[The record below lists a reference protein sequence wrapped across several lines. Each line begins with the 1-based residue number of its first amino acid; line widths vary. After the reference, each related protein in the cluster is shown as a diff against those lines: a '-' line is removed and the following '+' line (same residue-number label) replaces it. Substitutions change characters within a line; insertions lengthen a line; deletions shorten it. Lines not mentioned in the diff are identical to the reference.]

1 MVGTHTHVQTA
12 DEQIL
17 PQGTAYITDVGMTGP
32 HDGVIGV
39 ERQPVIKRFLNGLPA
54 RFESAGG
61 NPKLHAVVVDADGTT
76 GKAKSITRL
85 SLTKAEIESLHK

>member
-1 MVGTHTHVQTA
+1 MQTA

-17 PQGTAYITDVGMTGP
+17 PGGTAYLTDVGMTGP
-32 HDGVIGV
+32 IDGGICVAR
-39 ERQPVIKRFLNGLPA
+39 EPVIERFLNGLPA
-54 RFESAGG
+54 RFESASG

-85 SLTKAEIESLHK
+85 SLTKAEIESLNK